1 MATKIAGIRFGCLT
15 KFDNFLTDNLEL
27 KRGNICIVEGD
38 KTEEMGEVVT
48 PPHEPPANSNL
59 SQLKKVLRIATK
71 EDLEKIAE
79 NTKSEEEIFKK
90 SLQKIRERNL
100 SMKLIKIEKA
110 LDSSRIVFYFSAEG
124 RVDFRELVKDLAYEF
139 RTRIEMRQ
147 VGVRDQA
154 RMLQG
159 YGTCGR
165 PLCCTCFLDE
175 FEPVSI
181 KMAKLQNLT
190 LNPTKISGVCGRLMC
205 CLRYEY
211 ETYKSINKDLPK
223 YGKKVILKDGKKGK
237 VRKVNTIARTII
249 VELEDGTNVT
259 ANADDLSPDKG

>member
-1 MATKIAGIRFGCLT
+1 MAKIVGIRFGSFT
-15 KFDNFLTDNLEL
+15 KLDNFLTDNLEF

-38 KTEEMGEVVT
+38 KTEEIGEVVI
-48 PPHEPPANSNL
+48 PPYDPPADSNL
-59 SQLKKVLRIATK
+59 SQLKKVLRMATK
-71 EDLEKIAE
+71 EDLEKISE
-79 NTKSEEEIFKK
+79 NTKTEEDIFKK
-90 SLQKIRERNL
+90 SLQKIRERDL
-100 SMKLIKIEKA
+100 RMKLIKIERA
-110 LDSSRIVFYFSAEG
+110 LDGSKIVFYFSAEG

-165 PLCCTCFLDE
+165 PLCCACFLHE
-175 FEPVSI
+175 FAPVSI

-211 ETYKSINKDLPK
+211 ESYKSINKDLPK
-223 YGKKVILKDGKKGK
+223 YGKKVILRDGKKGK

-259 ANADDLSPDKG
+259 VAADDLSPDKG